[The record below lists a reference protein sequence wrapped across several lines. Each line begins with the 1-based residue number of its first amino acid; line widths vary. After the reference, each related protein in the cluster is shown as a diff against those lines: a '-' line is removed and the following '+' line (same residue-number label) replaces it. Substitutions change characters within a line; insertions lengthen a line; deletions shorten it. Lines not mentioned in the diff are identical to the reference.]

1 MGLKIRGEKSRKIR
15 HKGKNWEL
23 PRSKLTIVIYGPNG
37 PISITIVINYLSPKM
52 TEAMMPIP
60 NDAIYYRT
68 LLFDLA
74 EPVHMPINKFNEV
87 RIYITPYIAKTDNFK

>member
-1 MGLKIRGEKSRKIR
+1 
-15 HKGKNWEL
+15 
-23 PRSKLTIVIYGPNG
+23 
-37 PISITIVINYLSPKM
+37 M

>member
-1 MGLKIRGEKSRKIR
+1 
-15 HKGKNWEL
+15 
-23 PRSKLTIVIYGPNG
+23 
-37 PISITIVINYLSPKM
+37 M

-60 NDAIYYRT
+60 KDAIYYRT

-87 RIYITPYIAKTDNFK
+87 RIPYVAKTDNFK